1 MAGLIPRDDFVGL
14 DEVAHLCT
22 GGEAPWL
29 KSQVETYAEFA
40 RLKSYGDR
48 GRRQMY
54 ALGERCRE
62 RCGERCNA
70 TSRCVAV
77 APRVP
82 RRSSPP

>member
-14 DEVAHLCT
+14 DEVTHLCT

-54 ALGERCRE
+54 ALGERSRE
-62 RCGERCNA
+62 RIGQ
-70 TSRCVAV
+70 
-77 APRVP
+77 
-82 RRSSPP
+82 